1 MFIVYFIFLFLHFV
15 MMFQF
20 PFLSSYSDGTCAVPQ
35 LGNFIVQDRCFPTG
49 DGMSMKVHCNNGG
62 KSFSISFYFVISWFN
77 NISFHSIGKSM
88 KIQQYHSEHCS
99 GQSEAQVIP
108 LQPTTCH
115 LEFDE
120 PHNYEQ
126 LWCR

>member
-1 MFIVYFIFLFLHFV
+1 
-15 MMFQF
+15 
-20 PFLSSYSDGTCAVPQ
+20 VPQ
-35 LGNFIVQDRCFPTG
+35 LGNFIVQDRCFPMG
-49 DGMSMKVHCNNGG
+49 DGMSAKFHCNNGG
-62 KSFSISFYFVISWFN
+62 KSFPLVYMSSTLGLIITIFFTL
-77 NISFHSIGKSM
+77 GKSM
-88 KIQQYHSEHCS
+88 KIQQYQSEHCS

-115 LEFDE
+115 LEEDE